1 LAEYVQRFL
10 AQTERNHKPF
20 AVMLVALDNLFA
32 LNRTYGY
39 DAGDELL
46 AELAARLRANV
57 RINDL
62 VARHAGNKFAL
73 LLEGCDAKQLKA
85 AAHRLLDVVAA
96 KPFETSAGAIPASV
110 HIGGVVCRHEGRP
123 AHMLFR
129 HAEEALDFARHRDGA
144 RLVLYTASLMHEDP
158 RMRALKVADNIVAA
172 LNERRIELAFQP
184 IVHAATGTPAFYEA
198 LLRVRLADGSIV
210 VPGAIIPIAE
220 KAGLVRLLD
229 QRVLELALDRLS
241 EDKELRVSV
250 NVSSITLH
258 DPVWRDWL
266 TDAVSGRGVADR
278 LIIEITE
285 TSMIEDFDVTRD
297 LIGACKRLGVKMAM
311 DDFGAGHTSFRS
323 LRELAFDIVKID
335 GAFVQNIA
343 NSADDRFFVR
353 TLINLAHHLGLKIV
367 AEWVEDAETAQMLSK
382 WGVDYF
388 QGAHFGSAAPTPTP
402 SPSGAPL
409 AALGA

>member
-1 LAEYVQRFL
+1 
-10 AQTERNHKPF
+10 
-20 AVMLVALDNLFA
+20 
-32 LNRTYGY
+32 
-39 DAGDELL
+39 
-46 AELAARLRANV
+46 
-57 RINDL
+57 
-62 VARHAGNKFAL
+62 
-73 LLEGCDAKQLKA
+73 
-85 AAHRLLDVVAA
+85 
-96 KPFETSAGAIPASV
+96 
-110 HIGGVVCRHEGRP
+110 
-123 AHMLFR
+123 
-129 HAEEALDFARHRDGA
+129 
-144 RLVLYTASLMHEDP
+144 
-158 RMRALKVADNIVAA
+158 
-172 LNERRIELAFQP
+172 
-184 IVHAATGTPAFYEA
+184 
-198 LLRVRLADGSIV
+198 
-210 VPGAIIPIAE
+210 
-220 KAGLVRLLD
+220 
-229 QRVLELALDRLS
+229 ELALDRLS

-258 DPVWRDWL
+258 DPAWRDWL
-266 TDAVSGRGVADR
+266 TNAVGGRGVADR

-285 TSMIEDFDVTRD
+285 SSMIEDFDVTRD